1 VPTMSFK
8 QENPYY
14 CGPASLRALE
24 IMLGFELPHTQD
36 EWAVFAGTIGQG
48 KAGVKSGTSI
58 AGLKRGIKM
67 MGRKFEIVKKTL
79 TPWLGPA
86 IVYDASRDHW
96 MAVDVKGY
104 NAGVWIVDP
113 DPETPDTLWSHW
125 IEFQEKYMNSSRNS
139 YALVV
144 K

>member
-1 VPTMSFK
+1 MSYQ

-14 CGPASLRALE
+14 CGPASLHVLE
-24 IMLGFELPHTQD
+24 IELGLSPPHSQD

-58 AGLKRGIKM
+58 AGLKRCIKM
-67 MGRKFEIVKKTL
+67 MGRKFEVVKKTL
-79 TPWLGPA
+79 TPWTGPA

-96 MAVDVKGY
+96 MTVTVIGI
-104 NAGVWIVDP
+104 NRGVWIM
-113 DPETPDTLWSHW
+113 DPETGLTSWSHW

>member
-1 VPTMSFK
+1 MSSYK

-14 CGPASLRALE
+14 CGPASLRVLE
-24 IMLGFELPHTQD
+24 IELGIEPSHTQD

-58 AGLKRGIKM
+58 AGLKRCIKK

-79 TPWLGPA
+79 TPWRGPA
-86 IVYDASRDHW
+86 IIYDSTRDHW
-96 MAVDVKGY
+96 MTVLVCGI
-104 NAGVWIVDP
+104 NAGVWIM
-113 DPETPDTLWSHW
+113 DPETGNTVWSHW
-125 IEFQEKYMNSSRNS
+125 IEFQEKYMNHSRNS